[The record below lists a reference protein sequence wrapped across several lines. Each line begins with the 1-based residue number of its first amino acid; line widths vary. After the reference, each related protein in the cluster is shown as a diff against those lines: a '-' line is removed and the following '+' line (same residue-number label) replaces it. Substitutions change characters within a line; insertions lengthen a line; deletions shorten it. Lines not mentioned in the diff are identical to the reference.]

1 LCEEKNTVRPSA
13 FTSSIDVE
21 ELLLHE
27 RVEPACR
34 LVEDQERRPV
44 EHGLNQPDLLL
55 VPPREPPH
63 GTVQLGPQP
72 LRQLARVPEILEAP
86 QPGEEPEQPLPR
98 HLVLEGE
105 LPWQVADPGP
115 DLHAILPYVEAKHLA
130 TPARRPQESQERPYR
145 RGLSRTVGPEEAE
158 DLALL
163 DREIHLLYAP
173 HFAPVSFG

>member
-1 LCEEKNTVRPSA
+1 VRPSA

-86 QPGEEPEQPLPR
+86 QPGEEPEQPLPVILSSR
-98 HLVLEGE
+98 ANSPGR
-105 LPWQVADPGP
+105 LP
-115 DLHAILPYVEAKHLA
+115 
-130 TPARRPQESQERPYR
+130 T
-145 RGLSRTVGPEEAE
+145 
-158 DLALL
+158 LALTSTL
-163 DREIHLLYAP
+163 SFLMSRPNTSPRPPVGRKNPRSVLTVVVFPAP
-173 HFAPVSFG
+173 LGPRKPKTSPSSTARSTSSMPRTLRP